1 MNFWAKITI
10 WILWLALFMW
20 WVLPMVD
27 AVKERIVENNKQL
40 ESALSE

>member
-1 MNFWAKITI
+1 MNFWVKITI

-20 WVLPMVD
+20 WLAPEVS
-27 AVKERIVENNKQL
+27 AVKERIVEHNQQL